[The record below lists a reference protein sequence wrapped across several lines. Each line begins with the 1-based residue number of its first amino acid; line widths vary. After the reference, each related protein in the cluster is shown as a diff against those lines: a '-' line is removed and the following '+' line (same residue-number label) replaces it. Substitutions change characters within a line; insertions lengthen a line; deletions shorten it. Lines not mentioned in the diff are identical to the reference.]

1 MKRNI
6 GVEINVVNDY
16 LCGVNNKELCA
27 KYNRSR
33 GYIQNVLNRYH
44 IKLRNASEVTKKYN
58 INENYFEHIDCDDK
72 AYILGLLYA
81 DGCIFKNVTRINL
94 IETDV
99 DILKDIAS
107 KIYFDDNYQISR
119 LEGMSKTWKNGNT
132 YYTKPQMVLTL
143 TRKKIVDDLKKHGMC
158 EKKSFTIRFPNI
170 NVKYIKDFVRGY
182 FDGDG
187 HFYTSEKHINNNRIQ
202 IISNNAFIDD
212 LKKVIEENINVK
224 CIINESEIANIY
236 RLNIFGNVKVKKFLD
251 WIYKDSHL
259 KLNRKYLHYI
269 NAYQNNVN

>member
-6 GVEINVVNDY
+6 NVEINVVNDY
-16 LCGVNNKELCA
+16 LCGINNKELCA
-27 KYNRSR
+27 KYDRSR
-33 GYIQNVLNRYH
+33 SYIQNVLNRYH

-58 INENYFEHIDCDDK
+58 INENYFERIDNEDK
-72 AYILGLLYA
+72 AYTLGLLYA

-94 IETDV
+94 IETDA

-107 KIYFDDNYQISR
+107 KIYLDGNYQISR

-143 TRKKIVDDLKKHGMC
+143 TRKKIVNDLKKHGLM
-158 EKKSFTIRFPNI
+158 EKKSFTIRFPKI
-170 NVKYIKDFVRGY
+170 DIKYIKDFVRGY

-187 HFYTSEKHINNNRIQ
+187 HFYTSEKHKNNNRIQ
-202 IISNNAFIDD
+202 ITSNNAFIDD
-212 LKKVIEENINVK
+212 LKKIIEKHINIK
-224 CIINESEIANIY
+224 CIINESEIVNIY

-269 NAYQNNVN
+269 NAYQNNAN